1 MSNSNF
7 NRQFILIDF
16 RLLEAEGFLDF
27 IGSSEFATYLVLRRN
42 VWRSS
47 ERHYMGLHD
56 VYLKE
61 QLLACSLE
69 RKKVSEVTGVDPDN
83 ISRHLSKLE
92 ERKVIRRRRT
102 GRQNIYV
109 LGEWMNVNGDSAYKL
124 EWFYLEGRFG
134 VSKTD
139 LTDSVRSELSE
150 TADQNRPPASD
161 NNREVNREEN
171 TVNANGIEQLKR
183 MPSLKQTEA
192 RTEYVADYVLDQ
204 LGDRHSAR
212 FYRFVA
218 AKVPETAI
226 RKMISEIKVDGAKY
240 PAKLFTHKVKLYG
253 ERKKGS

>member
-1 MSNSNF
+1 MSNINF

-42 VWRSS
+42 IWRSS

-56 VYLKE
+56 VYLRE

-83 ISRHLSKLE
+83 ISRHLSKLA

-109 LGEWMNVNGDSAYKL
+109 LGEWVDVNGDGSYKL
-124 EWFYLEGRFG
+124 EWFYLDGRYG
-134 VSKTD
+134 VTKAD
-139 LTDSVRSELSE
+139 LTEGVRSELSE
-150 TADQNRPPASD
+150 TSGLNRPGASD

-171 TVNANGIEQLKR
+171 TVKANGIEQLKR
-183 MPSLKQTEA
+183 MPGLEQPEA
-192 RTEYVADYVLDQ
+192 RSKYVANYILEEM
-204 LGDRHSAR
+204 GDARSAR
-212 FYRFVA
+212 FYRLVA
-218 AKVPETAI
+218 DKIPEGAI
-226 RKMISEIKVDGAKY
+226 RRMIAEIKADGARH
-240 PAKLFTHKVKLYG
+240 PARVFTYKVKEYA
-253 ERKKGS
+253 KGS